1 MLASWFYEKI
11 HTCPYLWNQKGAMDY
26 RFLLTADLSSPRVS
40 RQRQLYS
47 NLRAAIAAG
56 RLVANHRLPGSRELA
71 EQLGIARN
79 TVVYAFEQL
88 GAEGYLHSSRRGTL
102 VAKVP
107 DPVKARGGRSKTSL
121 SLSQRVRAFPN
132 RERPQHETMPFT
144 PGVPALNEFPLH
156 EWHLALRRAGTSIRP
171 VDLCYGDARGN
182 IFLRE
187 AISDRLR
194 AARGLRCTRDQ
205 VFITNGTQATLDLL
219 ARSLA
224 DVGDT
229 VLMESPGYTGA
240 RAAFTAAGLIVESM
254 PVDDE
259 GVNLENLRHLVKPR
273 FIYVTPSHQY
283 PLGSVLSLRRRMEVI
298 NLARRVGAMILE
310 DDYDSDFR
318 FGGEPLPALQGL
330 VEEAPV
336 MYLGTFSKTMFPGLR
351 LGYVVV
357 PNAAIEPIDAIYTT
371 LDRHGRQLEQLALA
385 RFMADGRYT
394 RHLSRMRKL
403 YGERQHLL
411 RAALAARLA
420 NFEVRGAEAGLH
432 LVLMF
437 PDGVDDLE
445 FVRRAR
451 RQGLNPGALSSYCGD
466 VRQKLPGLVLG
477 YGNLATADIER
488 HVATLAVLCKR
499 LT

>member
-1 MLASWFYEKI
+1 
-11 HTCPYLWNQKGAMDY
+11 MDY
-26 RFLLTADLSSPRVS
+26 RFLMTADPSSPRVP
-40 RQRQLYS
+40 RQRQLYG

-56 RLVANHRLPGSRELA
+56 RLVAHHRLPGSRELA

-79 TVVYAFEQL
+79 TVIYAFEQL
-88 GAEGYLHSSRRGTL
+88 AAEGYLHSSRRGTV

-107 DPVKARGGRSKTSL
+107 DAVKARGGRSKASI
-121 SLSQRVRAFPN
+121 SLSQRIRAFPN
-132 RERPQHETMPFT
+132 RERPQQDTMPFT
-144 PGVPALNEFPLH
+144 PGVPALDEFPLH
-156 EWHLALRRAGTSIRP
+156 EWHLSLRRAGASIRP
-171 VDLCYGDARGN
+171 VDLGYGDARGN
-182 IFLRE
+182 VFLRE

-240 RAAFTAAGLIVESM
+240 RAAFTAAGLVVKGV
-254 PVDDE
+254 PVDEE
-259 GVNLENLRHLVKPR
+259 GVVLENLGHLVNPR

-330 VEEAPV
+330 VEDAPV
-336 MYLGTFSKTMFPGLR
+336 MYLGTFSKTLFPGLR
-351 LGYVVV
+351 LGYFVV

-385 RFMADGRYT
+385 RFMVDGRYT

-403 YGERQHLL
+403 YRERQHLL
-411 RAALAARLA
+411 RAALAARLP

-466 VRQKLPGLVLG
+466 VRQKLSGLVLG
-477 YGNLATADIER
+477 YGNLATANIEP
-488 HVATLAVLCKR
+488 HVVTLAALCKR

>member
-11 HTCPYLWNQKGAMDY
+11 HTCTYLWNQRRAMDY
-26 RFLLTADLSSPRVS
+26 RFLLAADLSSPKVS
-40 RQRQLYS
+40 RQRQLYT

-56 RLVANHRLPGSRELA
+56 RLAAHHRLPGSRELA

-79 TVVYAFEQL
+79 TVIYAFEQL
-88 GAEGYLHSSRRGTL
+88 GAEGYLHSSRRGTV
-102 VAKVP
+102 VAKIP
-107 DPVKARGGRSKTSL
+107 DAVKARGGRSKASF
-121 SLSQRVRAFPN
+121 SLSQRIRAVPN
-132 RERPQHETMPFT
+132 RERPQQDPMPFT
-144 PGVPALNEFPLH
+144 PGVPALNEFPLQ
-156 EWHLALRRAGTSIRP
+156 EWHLSLRRAGMSMRP
-171 VDLCYGDARGN
+171 ADLGYGDARGN
-182 IFLRE
+182 VFLRE

-229 VLMESPGYTGA
+229 VWVESPGYTGA
-240 RAAFTAAGLIVESM
+240 RAAFTAAGLLVEAM

-259 GVNLENLRHLVKPR
+259 GVDVENLGHLIKPR

-283 PLGSVLSLRRRMEVI
+283 PLGSVLSLRRRMDVI

-351 LGYVVV
+351 LGYFVV
-357 PNAAIEPIDAIYTT
+357 PNAAIEPIDTIYAN

-403 YGERQHLL
+403 YRERQDLL
-411 RAALAARLA
+411 RAALAVRLPK
-420 NFEVRGAEAGLH
+420 FEVRGAEAGLH
-432 LVLMF
+432 LVLRF

-466 VRQKLPGLVLG
+466 VRRKLSGLVLG
-477 YGNLATADIER
+477 YGNLATAYIES
-488 HVATLAVLCKR
+488 HVATLAALCKR